1 MSLKTEVARVDDLV
15 HDPDN
20 ARKHSER
27 QIKAIATS
35 LREFGQQRPLV
46 VGPNNVIYAGNGTL
60 EAAKSLGWKE
70 ISVIKLPFDDPIKCR
85 AFAIADNRTSDLA
98 TWDNESLLDSLKEI
112 SSANLL
118 EAVGYIDS
126 EIDDLRAL
134 LEESDNVAG
143 QEGIWYGTDLKTLTD
158 KYEGRSERQI
168 VLIFP
173 NNKFVWVVEKL
184 QILREDNGM
193 ETNNEAIIQLLSSH
207 FNEKAPE

>member
-1 MSLKTEVARVDDLV
+1 MSLKTEVVSIDDLV

-20 ARKHSER
+20 ARKHSDR

-35 LREFGQQRPLV
+35 LKEFGQQRPLV
-46 VGPNNVIYAGNGTL
+46 IGPNNVIYAGNGTFS
-60 EAAKSLGWKE
+60 AAKELGWKE
-70 ISVIKLPFDDPIKCR
+70 ISVIKLPFDDPVKCR

-98 TWDNESLLDSLKEI
+98 TWDNESLLESLQEI
-112 SSANLL
+112 SGANLL
-118 EAVGYIDS
+118 EAVGYLDS
-126 EIDDLRAL
+126 EIDDLKAL
-134 LEESDNVAG
+134 LEEGETQAG
-143 QEGIWYGTDLKTLTD
+143 QEGIWYGTDLKTLTE

-173 NNKFVWVVEKL
+173 NTQFVWVVEKL

-193 ETNNEAIIQLLSSH
+193 ETNGEAIIQLLSSH

>member
-1 MSLKTEVARVDDLV
+1 MSLKTEVVSIDNLV

-35 LREFGQQRPLV
+35 LKEFGQQRPLV

-60 EAAKSLGWKE
+60 EAAKSLGWSE
-70 ISVIKLPFDDPIKCR
+70 ISIIKLPFDDPVKCR

-98 TWDNESLLDSLKEI
+98 TWDNESLLDSLTKI
-112 SSANLL
+112 SDADLL
-118 EAVGYIDS
+118 DAVGYMDS
-126 EIDDLRAL
+126 EIDDLKAL
-134 LEESDNVAG
+134 LEEGETQAG
-143 QEGIWYGTDLKTLTD
+143 QEGIWYGTDLKTLTE

-173 NNKFVWVVEKL
+173 NQQFVWVVEKL

-193 ETNNEAIIQLLSSH
+193 ETNAEAIIQLLASH
-207 FNEKAPE
+207 FNEKAPQ

>member
-1 MSLKTEVARVDDLV
+1 MSLKTELVSIDSLV

-35 LREFGQQRPLV
+35 LKEFGQQRPLV
-46 VGPNNVIYAGNGTL
+46 IGPNNIIYAGNGTFT
-60 EAAKSLGWKE
+60 AAKSLGWEE
-70 ISVIKLPFDDPIKCR
+70 ISVIKLPFDDPVKCR

-98 TWDNESLLDSLKEI
+98 TWDNESLLESLEKI
-112 SSANLL
+112 SSADLL
-118 EAVGYIDS
+118 DAVGYMDS
-126 EIDDLRAL
+126 EIDDLKAL
-134 LEESDNVAG
+134 LEEGETQAG
-143 QEGIWYGTDLKTLTD
+143 QEGIWYGTDLKTLTE

-173 NNKFVWVVEKL
+173 NQQFVWVVEKL

-193 ETNNEAIIQLLSSH
+193 ETNAEAIIQLLASH
-207 FNEKAPE
+207 FNEKAPQ